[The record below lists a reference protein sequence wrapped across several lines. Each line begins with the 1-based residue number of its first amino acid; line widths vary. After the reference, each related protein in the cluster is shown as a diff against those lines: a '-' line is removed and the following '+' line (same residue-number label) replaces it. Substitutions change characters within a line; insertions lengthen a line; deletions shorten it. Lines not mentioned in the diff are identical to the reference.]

1 MSDNESLSVRKNC
14 NEKENNE
21 KKERSNEKE
30 HDSDKVVHYTCDIC
44 TLIFLSE
51 DFLKRH
57 KSRAH
62 SNKIPVP
69 VSLEPLPPVAKTN
82 DIVNSCDINDF
93 DYKAN
98 LSRKNLRIDVKN
110 IFAGKS
116 TSFIELIKKKYLTEE
131 DTNNDDSD
139 GTETDEAP
147 TSEFSVF
154 NAVDEVHLFRF
165 LFHHAFSCIGLRY
178 THRKKEIFFF
188 KSSNFC
194 YLLNNSQNNVFLKR
208 FHPLSLT
215 PCTRMPARDL

>member
-165 LFHHAFSCIGLRY
+165 LFHHCILLYRI
-178 THRKKEIFFF
+178 EI
-188 KSSNFC
+188 
-194 YLLNNSQNNVFLKR
+194 
-208 FHPLSLT
+208 HP
-215 PCTRMPARDL
+215 